1 MESVIDIRKEENV
14 IQQLESVLNEI
25 LYAEQNNAARAAL
38 CKNCHDEYH
47 RYLGFS
53 YLRKKNTQPKEFYIS
68 KWAKWIS
75 GFTFLLSI
83 GYIFLY
89 LNK

>member
-1 MESVIDIRKEENV
+1 MGNRRVCEKCGIMHFCDDHHILPESIFGKGET
-14 IQQLESVLNEI
+14 
-25 LYAEQNNAARAAL
+25 AAL

-53 YLRKKNTQPKEFYIS
+53 YLRKKNAQPKEFYIS